1 AEGQTTRM
9 GIFVSTEPVDE
20 EDEQEVEAF
29 RKPKYYRG
37 RDGPKFRV
45 MNFTK
50 DYEYRRYESSTW
62 ISARLE
68 NMEHSKAL
76 SKGEKILGRYFN
88 GKNGP
93 EKFIELTCPLKVRIE
108 LGKEGGW
115 DEKGEFIASLHLPY
129 ENANRPPA
137 PSESGL
143 FIQDMAEH
151 FAYVSSFEGFA
162 NEKKWQEEVFKLKRI
177 LDGEGKKYDK
187 QVVFTAKYENL
198 LHFGKK
204 RNEVIFVVAND

>member
-1 AEGQTTRM
+1 M
-9 GIFVSTEPVDE
+9 GIFVSTDQVDE
-20 EDEQEVEAF
+20 EEEGDIEAF

-45 MNFTK
+45 MNYTRN
-50 DYEYRRYESSTW
+50 YEYRQYENSTW

-68 NMEHSKAL
+68 NMEHNKAL

-93 EKFIELTCPLKVRIE
+93 EKFMELTCPLKVRVE
-108 LGKEGGW
+108 LGKD
-115 DEKGEFIASLHLPY
+115 DELDESEFAVSLHLPY
-129 ENANRPPA
+129 ENVNRPPA
-137 PSESGL
+137 PRESDM
-143 FIQDMAEH
+143 FIQDIAEH

-162 NEKKWQEEVFKLKRI
+162 NEEKWREEVFKLKKI

-187 QVVFTAKYENL
+187 QVVFTARYESL

>member
-1 AEGQTTRM
+1 M
-9 GIFVSTEPVDE
+9 GIFVSTDQLDE
-20 EDEQEVEAF
+20 EEEEDIEAF

-45 MNFTK
+45 MNYTRN
-50 DYEYRRYESSTW
+50 YEYRQYENSTW

-68 NMEHSKAL
+68 KMEHNKAL

-93 EKFIELTCPLKVRIE
+93 EKFMELTCPLKVRVE
-108 LGKEGGW
+108 LGKDDEW
-115 DEKGEFIASLHLPY
+115 DESEFAVSLHLPY
-129 ENANRPPA
+129 ENVNRPPA
-137 PSESGL
+137 PRESDM

-162 NEKKWQEEVFKLKRI
+162 NEEKWRDEVFKLKKI

-187 QVVFTAKYENL
+187 QVVFTARYESL